1 MHHDVYDENLE
12 GRSGAVTVINTAKQV
27 KKDEKKFEEA
37 LVEEIRKYLLVP
49 CENMKKINNS

>member
-12 GRSGAVTVINTAKQV
+12 GRSGAVTVVNTAKQV

-49 CENMKKINNS
+49 CENMKKK